1 MMNKSTTSIATTSN
15 IALDE
20 QTREQLY
27 ALGALEWTTADIAA
41 FFGWN
46 RCDLEADLQNPMSD
60 IAGILHQAKLRT
72 QFEIENKLYKEAA
85 KGNFS
90 AIQEFYKVKR
100 TRSFE
105 LSKADVFGAPLD
117 SATFARIQ
125 DYIANG
131 SRGTLSD
138 EEQHYIDLLVMV
150 WSLDGQYGKAKT
162 VKFLVAPPFS
172 MSYERASDVYH
183 EATELFFTNR
193 KTTKEALRN
202 KIADE
207 LDSIYHLA
215 REAATTPKDYAECA
229 KILEK
234 QAHILRLDV
243 DEPPLLPTELY
254 ARQIRVLTLTPETI
268 GLPSVNRDKL
278 AAQIDSLDVSDRV
291 KKRLRM
297 EASIE
302 DIDFIEVLNNGVQ
315 EKD

>member
-1 MMNKSTTSIATTSN
+1 MNKSTPSISTTSK

-20 QTREQLY
+20 QVRENLF
-27 ALGALEWTTADIAA
+27 ALGALEWTTADIAT

-46 RCDLEADLQNPMSD
+46 KADLEADLLNPMSD
-60 IAGILHQAKLRT
+60 IAGILRQAKLKT

-100 TRSFE
+100 SRAFG
-105 LSKADVFGAPLD
+105 LSKADVFGAPMD
-117 SATFARIQ
+117 SGTFARIQ
-125 DYIANG
+125 NYIANG
-131 SRGTLSD
+131 SKGELSD
-138 EEQHYIDLLVMV
+138 DEQHYIDLLVMT

-162 VKFLVAPPFS
+162 IKFLVAPPFS
-172 MSYERASDVYH
+172 MSYERAADVYH

-193 KTTKEALRN
+193 RTTKEALRN

-215 REAATTPKDYAECA
+215 RAAATSPKDYAECA

-243 DEPPLLPTELY
+243 DEPPMLPTELY
-254 ARQIRVLTLTPETI
+254 SRQIRVLTLTPETI

-278 AAQIDSLDVSDRV
+278 AAQIDGLDVGDKV

-302 DIDFIEVLNNGVQ
+302 DIDFIEILNNGVQ